1 MSRRRLGIGGLV
13 ISVALLAALVAA
25 LTATAGQNA
34 ATHKG
39 QNYKIFLVPKLIGVN
54 VFTENG
60 KGAKEAAKEL
70 GDTVIYNGPTEA
82 VAAKQVPFINTAARQ
97 GADAII
103 ISANDPNA
111 VAPALKR
118 AAARGAKIVSY
129 DGDVARDART
139 IFVSPPSAQQIGAF
153 QVEWIGSQIGYSGE
167 IAILSAT
174 PTAANQNTWIKFMK
188 AELKKPKYRNM
199 KLVKV
204 AYGNDNPTDSA
215 KETQALLQGY
225 PNLKGI
231 ISPTTVGVAA
241 AAQVLQQE
249 GKCKTV
255 GRSSVELTG
264 LGLPNEMRKYI
275 KAGCAKKVGLWNER
289 DFGYLAAYV
298 AHYVLDGTLT
308 GKIGQTFTAGRL
320 GKRTVVVSD
329 GNRPVVV
336 LGDPLVFTKAN
347 VDKFNF

>member
-1 MSRRRLGIGGLV
+1 MSRRRLRFGGLAICLV
-13 ISVALLAALVAA
+13 FAVALVTA
-25 LTATAGQNA
+25 LTATAGREA
-34 ATHKG
+34 AGHRG

-82 VAAKQVPFINTAARQ
+82 VAAKQVPFINTAAQ
-97 GADAII
+97 QQADAII

-139 IFVSPPSAQQIGAF
+139 IFVSPPSASAIGQF
-153 QVEWIGSQIGYSGE
+153 QVEWLGSQIGYRGE

-188 AELKKPKYRNM
+188 AALKKPKYRGM
-199 KLVKV
+199 KLVKI

-231 ISPTTVGVAA
+231 ISPMTVGVAA

-249 GKCKTV
+249 RKCNAV
-255 GRSSVELTG
+255 ALTG

-298 AHYVLDGTLT
+298 AHYVLDGKLT
-308 GKIGQTFTAGRL
+308 GKIGQTFKAGRL

>member
-1 MSRRRLGIGGLV
+1 MSRKRLGLGGVV
-13 ISVALLAALVAA
+13 ICLALLTALVAA
-25 LTATAGQNA
+25 LTASAGQE
-34 ATHKG
+34 ATSHKG

-82 VAAKQVPFINTAARQ
+82 VAAKQVPFINTAAQQ

-118 AAARGAKIVSY
+118 AAARGAKIISY

-139 IFVSPPSAQQIGAF
+139 IFVSPPSAQQIGSF
-153 QVEWIGSQIGYSGE
+153 QVEWIGSQIGYRGE

-188 AELKKPKYRNM
+188 ATLKQPKYRNM
-199 KLVKV
+199 KLVKI

-249 GKCKTV
+249 RKCNAV
-255 GRSSVELTG
+255 ALTG